1 MAVSC
6 PPVLQRLELGVEAY
20 VETPH
25 RMKFCYTISLS
36 TTVQYISIYYNITIL
51 HVITVS
57 DHIAYVDACLAFICV
72 CTCIHVFTCFYCKLF
87 DEQPWYRVLG
97 FLVVGVVQTDAQIG
111 NSVLVPSSSSSGIL
125 GLLPS
130 TSPYDIIDDGP
141 TWVNFKGMKTPQ
153 VSLLW
158 VAPILDDE
166 GLMFGNVYILYRWQT
181 CRVCRLEMFDGNMY
195 VATTSALTWYIVVE
209 LFFPFTF
216 PPSAAPRKL

>member
-1 MAVSC
+1 MSRTPANKPSIFHDLSFESYQHVQLAQGELGSSVVIPTFPSNPCMAVSC
-6 PPVLQRLELGVEAY
+6 PPVLQRLELGAEAY

-36 TTVQYISIYYNITIL
+36 TTVQYIYQYITIL
-51 HVITVS
+51 QYYMSLLYQIISLMWMLVWRLFVYAHV
-57 DHIAYVDACLAFICV
+57 
-72 CTCIHVFTCFYCKLF
+72 YCKLF

-130 TSPYDIIDDGP
+130 TSPYDIIDDDP

-153 VSLLW
+153 VSLMDC
-158 VAPILDDE
+158 PD
-166 GLMFGNVYILYRWQT
+166 
-181 CRVCRLEMFDGNMY
+181 
-195 VATTSALTWYIVVE
+195 S
-209 LFFPFTF
+209 
-216 PPSAAPRKL
+216 